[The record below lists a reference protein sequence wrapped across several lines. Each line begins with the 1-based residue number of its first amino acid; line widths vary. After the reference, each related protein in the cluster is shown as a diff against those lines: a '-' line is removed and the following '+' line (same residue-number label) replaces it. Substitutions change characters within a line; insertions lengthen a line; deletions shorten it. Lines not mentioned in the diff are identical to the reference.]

1 MALLKL
7 IQIEFLKLR
16 RRKFVWIMMLS
27 ALIMPFLAFLLFN
40 YAWQTGGD
48 PIQFYKWSAFGLT
61 LWIIL
66 PVVLG
71 ILSTMLMYNENQYD
85 MLKQL
90 WIVPVSKMRYFFS
103 KFFLVLIYS
112 VCFMMVTA
120 IGSVMFSVLLEDITF
135 DWVSV
140 LYLLKKCLEIG
151 VITAFVML
159 PILAIATSQNGYI
172 LPVSITLVYA
182 FLAFIIMPINMYL
195 SPISSMAVIVARN
208 GDIPGLVFTE
218 AINIPL
224 AFLCIF
230 VWDIISFLLANMT
243 LGRRK

>member
-1 MALLKL
+1 MLKL

-16 RRKFVWIMMLS
+16 RRRFLWIMMFS
-27 ALIMPFLAFLLFN
+27 AFIMPFLAFLLFN
-40 YAWQTGGD
+40 YAWTTDGD
-48 PIQFYKWSAFGLT
+48 PTQFYKWSAFGFT

-103 KFFLVLIYS
+103 KFFVVLIYS
-112 VCFMMVTA
+112 VCFMMVTV
-120 IGSVMFSVLLEDITF
+120 IGSVMFSVLLEDIAF
-135 DWVSV
+135 DWENV
-140 LYLLKKCLEIG
+140 LFLMKKCLESG
-151 VITAFVML
+151 VIMAFVML
-159 PILAIATSQNGYI
+159 PILAIATTQKGYI

-182 FLAFIIMPINMYL
+182 FLGFIIMPINMYL
-195 SPISSMAVIVARN
+195 SPVSSMAVIVARN
-208 GDIPGLVFTE
+208 GDIPGLAFTQ

-230 VWDIISFLLANMT
+230 VWDIISVLLANIA
-243 LGRRK
+243 LRRRK